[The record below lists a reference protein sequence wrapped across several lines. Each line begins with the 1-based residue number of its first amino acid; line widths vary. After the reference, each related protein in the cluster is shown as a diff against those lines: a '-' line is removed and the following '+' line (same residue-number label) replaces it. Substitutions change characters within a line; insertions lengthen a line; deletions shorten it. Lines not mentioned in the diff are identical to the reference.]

1 MVPLRGISCL
11 CLLDLK
17 ATELAR
23 GRMALSQSEQV
34 SVATGSDDL
43 WLGVIGLAKLQ
54 IAGFL

>member
-1 MVPLRGISCL
+1 MGLSSP

-23 GRMALSQSEQV
+23 DRTAIGWSEQV

>member
-23 GRMALSQSEQV
+23 DRTAIGWSEQV